1 MAGFAGRTPSTS
13 FNLLPL
19 ASLCLSFPGVA
30 VTQDVQEKRN
40 SLLLFHT
47 EPSWNLPET
56 ALHPDRVYLVGLQG
70 KNVDDKEPRMS
81 DFEAAACWVS

>member
-1 MAGFAGRTPSTS
+1 M
-13 FNLLPL
+13 
-19 ASLCLSFPGVA
+19 
-30 VTQDVQEKRN
+30 
-40 SLLLFHT
+40 LLFHT